1 MIAFLH
7 TIASNADK
15 FEKLVRQYDDK
26 VVVKHFVNEDLLT
39 TALRTGEVDLQLFK
53 SEIETIKQEHPSL
66 VICSC
71 STYGEASDQEGGVA
85 RIDRP
90 IAEYLVSNYQKI
102 GMAYAA
108 SSTQSASQ
116 RLLLDS
122 AKAINK
128 SVEIIPIDCTDCW
141 RFFEAG
147 QQDEYEKGIARK
159 IQPLSE
165 DVEVVFL
172 AQASMEGAKRHLSS
186 FEREILTSPDYGVKE
201 LLKGV

>member
-26 VVVKHFVNEDLLT
+26 VVVKHFVNEQLLT
-39 TALRTGEVDLQLFK
+39 TALRTGEVDFQLFK
-53 SEIETIKQEHPSL
+53 SEIVNIKKEQPSL

-90 IAEYLVSNYQKI
+90 IAEYLVNSYKKI

-108 SSTQSASQ
+108 SSTHKASQ
-116 RLLLDS
+116 KLLLDS
-122 AKAINK
+122 ATVINK
-128 SVEIIPIDCTDCW
+128 AVEIIPIDCTDCW
-141 RFFEAG
+141 QFFEAG
-147 QQDEYEKGIARK
+147 QQDEYEKGIAQK
-159 IQPLSE
+159 IEHLSTE
-165 DVEVVFL
+165 VDVVFL
-172 AQASMEGAKRHLSS
+172 AQASMEGAKRHLKL

-201 LLKGV
+201 LLKEI